1 MLNAKEAISKIKDL
15 LNLEFAETT
24 QKFFSSQLEDG
35 TQVTNNTDSQNL
47 ELGDTLYV
55 IMNDG
60 NLVPAPQ
67 GDHSLATGEVV
78 TLDIES
84 KVIALATQ
92 ELTPSDVTPDEAE
105 VVIEADQ
112 MDKEEKEFDS
122 ATLEDG
128 TRVTNQEDGDFE
140 VGQTLYVITEEGETV
155 TAPEGEHVT
164 ESGIAIVV
172 DGEGTITGIRRPDEE
187 GEGSLEATEEN
198 DFTSLQQ
205 EFAEMKQAISQVLDV
220 FSKFSASTEKELE
233 EVKTELENFKK
244 SPEVENIKSKKL
256 NNKAIAQSFAQY
268 RTEQLKKYLK

>member
-155 TAPEGEHVT
+155 VAPEGSHTT
-164 ESGIAIVV
+164 ESGIQIVV